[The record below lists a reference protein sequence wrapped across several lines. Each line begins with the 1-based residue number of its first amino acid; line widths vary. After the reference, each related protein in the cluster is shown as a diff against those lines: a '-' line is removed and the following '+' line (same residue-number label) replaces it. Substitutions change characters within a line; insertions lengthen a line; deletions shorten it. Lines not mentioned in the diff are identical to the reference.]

1 MKFDPETLRARFH
14 EAKAEKEKLEA
25 ALAPKVA
32 ERDALLAEMAPLKAR
47 ADAIG
52 AELKVARQPIY
63 DLSVEMGKIAKF
75 LRGPDGKSRL

>member
-32 ERDALLAEMAPLKAR
+32 ERDALLAEMAPLKAKL
-47 ADAIG
+47 ADVDVR
-52 AELKVARQPIY
+52 LKAARQPIY
-63 DLSVEMGKIAKF
+63 DLSVEMGKISKF
-75 LRGPDGKSRL
+75 LRDPDGKSRL

>member
-32 ERDALLAEMAPLKAR
+32 ERDALLAEMAPLKAKL
-47 ADAIG
+47 ADVDVR
-52 AELKVARQPIY
+52 LKAARQLIY
-63 DLSVEMGKIAKF
+63 DLSVEMGKISKF
-75 LRGPDGKSRL
+75 LRDPDGKSRL